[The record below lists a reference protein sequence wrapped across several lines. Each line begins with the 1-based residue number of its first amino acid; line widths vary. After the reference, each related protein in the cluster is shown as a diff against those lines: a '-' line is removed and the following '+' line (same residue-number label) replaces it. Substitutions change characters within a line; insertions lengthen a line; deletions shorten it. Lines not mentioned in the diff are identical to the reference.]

1 MLRFHWKIHIFWQA
15 GEVGGLGQF
24 SSQCRVLLMWQ
35 ELFISSTTTI
45 YLTVPLLYPTP
56 SELLGQLLPRTE
68 QFSLCT

>member
-1 MLRFHWKIHIFWQA
+1 
-15 GEVGGLGQF
+15 
-24 SSQCRVLLMWQ
+24 MWQ
-35 ELFISSTTTI
+35 KLFISSATMI